1 MNEACAIRPYSENP
15 CHSERSEASALR
27 RGQREGRFLV
37 APLLG
42 MTRRMLLG
50 MISLMLL
57 RTTGSE
63 APQNDKSDIQQLKA
77 GQTAHIGV
85 RLVGEKG
92 RVFGGKFFFLLRQF
106 VNRMKR
112 IGGTNGNGGSAIED

>member
-1 MNEACAIRPYSENP
+1 MNESGATRP
-15 CHSERSEASALR
+15 AQSARTPKILVIPNEVRNLPPR

-42 MTRRMLLG
+42 MTSRMLLG

-57 RTTGSE
+57 GTTGSE

-85 RLVGEKG
+85 RLVRERG
-92 RVFGGKFFFLLRQF
+92 RVFGGKFFFLL
-106 VNRMKR
+106 
-112 IGGTNGNGGSAIED
+112 